1 MKSLFYLSLVA
12 AGMFA
17 VHANGQS
24 LYTLAGPVGL
34 EESLPL
40 KWFFNLAGGYDDNVN
55 ASNYNKQES
64 AFISTDIGC
73 SLANYD
79 AVTQYSFSAKLGG
92 IFYLKDLDGGTNE
105 ALSNSTLSAKLSHSF
120 DQTLRYNGSVSFAW
134 QPEPNYSNGIANARR
149 DGDYIYVYVSSSVSK
164 AWTSRYSTTL
174 GANFSMIDYQEDS
187 AKTDNRD
194 YVGMNFTN
202 RYKWTGRLA
211 VSLGWTGSYCNREY
225 GNNEFSNFV
234 MAGAEY
240 AVSEN
245 TSATLRV
252 GPQFKYVENYGT
264 KTYPSAEFG
273 LNHRL
278 SDRFML
284 GTFVRYS
291 NEAVNTYIPYNGAS
305 YYSNET
311 WRFGVHST
319 LKLTHRVSLNCG
331 VNLIASDYT
340 RPSSISNSD
349 TSNLTFNAT
358 AGIKLLLTN
367 ALALT
372 AQYSYTNG
380 SYSGYNYPMPSY
392 NRNVFSF
399 GVNYSF

>member
-1 MKSLFYLSLVA
+1 MLP
-12 AGMFA
+12 
-17 VHANGQS
+17 GQ
-24 LYTLAGPVGL
+24 LRCRDPV
-34 EESLPL
+34 
-40 KWFFNLAGGYDDNVN
+40 FFLRQA
-55 ASNYNKQES
+55 
-64 AFISTDIGC
+64 
-73 SLANYD
+73 
-79 AVTQYSFSAKLGG
+79 GG

-202 RYKWTGRLA
+202 RYKWTERLA

-331 VNLIASDYT
+331 VNLVASDYT

>member
-1 MKSLFYLSLVA
+1 MKSLFYLSLMA

-17 VHANGQS
+17 VHANAQS

-34 EESLPL
+34 EESIPL
-40 KWFFNLAGGYDDNVN
+40 KWSFNLAGGYDDNVN
-55 ASNYNKQES
+55 ASNYDQQES
-64 AFISTDIGC
+64 AFISTDIGA

-79 AVTQYSFSAKLGG
+79 SVTQYSFSAKLGG
-92 IFYLKDLDGGTNE
+92 IFYLKDLEGNTNE
-105 ALSNSTLSAKLSHSF
+105 SLSNSTLSANLSHSF
-120 DQTLRYNGSVSFAW
+120 DQTLRYNGSLSFAW
-134 QPEPNYSNGIANARR
+134 QPEPNYSNGIANSRQ

-174 GANFSMIDYQEDS
+174 GANFSMIDYQEDT

-194 YVGMNFTN
+194 YVGMDFTN
-202 RYKWTGRLA
+202 RYKWTERLA
-211 VSLGWTGSYCNREY
+211 LSLSWNGSYCHREY

-240 AVSEN
+240 AVAEN

-252 GPQFKYVENYGT
+252 GPQFKYVDGYGT

-273 LNHRL
+273 LNHRM
-278 SDRFML
+278 SDRFMI
-284 GTFVRYS
+284 GMFVRYS
-291 NEAVNTYIPYNGAS
+291 NEATNTYIPNSGAS

-311 WRFGVHST
+311 WRFGVNST
-319 LKLTHRVSLNCG
+319 LKLTHRVSLDAG
-331 VNLIASDYT
+331 VNLISSDYT
-340 RPSSISNSD
+340 NPSSAGNSD
-349 TSNLTFNAT
+349 TTTLTFNAT
-358 AGIKLLLTN
+358 AGIKLMLTN

-380 SYSGYNYPMPSY
+380 TYSGYNYPMPAY

>member
-1 MKSLFYLSLVA
+1 MKSLFYLSLMAV
-12 AGMFA
+12 GMFA

-40 KWFFNLAGGYDDNVN
+40 KWSFNLAGGYDDNVN
-55 ASNYNKQES
+55 ASNYDQQES
-64 AFISTDIGC
+64 AFISTDIGA

-79 AVTQYSFSAKLGG
+79 SVTQYSFAAKLGG

-105 ALSNSTLSAKLSHSF
+105 SLSNSTLSANLSHSF

-134 QPEPNYSNGIANARR
+134 QPEPNYSNGIANSRR

-174 GANFSMIDYQEDS
+174 GANFSMIDYQEDT
-187 AKTDNRD
+187 AKTDNRS
-194 YVGMNFTN
+194 YVGMELTN
-202 RYKWTGRLA
+202 RYKWTERLA
-211 VSLGWTGSYCNREY
+211 VSLSWNGSYCNREY
-225 GNNEFSNFV
+225 GNNEISNFV
-234 MAGAEY
+234 MVGTEY
-240 AVSEN
+240 ALAEN

-252 GPQFKYVENYGT
+252 GPQFKHVENYGT
-264 KTYPSAEFG
+264 KTYPSAQFG
-273 LNHRL
+273 LNHRM
-278 SDRFML
+278 SDRLTL
-284 GTFVRYS
+284 GMFVRYS
-291 NEAVNTYIPYNGAS
+291 NEAVNTYIPSNRSNYG
-305 YYSNET
+305 SNET
-311 WRFGVHST
+311 WRFGVYST

-331 VNLIASDYT
+331 ANLISSDYS
-340 RPSSISNSD
+340 RPSSADNSD
-349 TSNLTFNAT
+349 TTNLTFNAT
-358 AGIKLLLTN
+358 VGVKLLLTN
-367 ALALT
+367 ALALQ

-392 NRNVFSF
+392 NRNVLSF

>member
-1 MKSLFYLSLVA
+1 
-12 AGMFA
+12 
-17 VHANGQS
+17 Q
-24 LYTLAGPVGL
+24 
-34 EESLPL
+34 
-40 KWFFNLAGGYDDNVN
+40 
-55 ASNYNKQES
+55 QEA
-64 AFISTDIGC
+64 AFISTDIGA

-79 AVTQYSFSAKLGG
+79 SVTQYSFSAKLGG
-92 IFYLKDLDGGTNE
+92 IFYLKDLEGDTNE
-105 ALSNSTLSAKLSHSF
+105 SLSNSTLSANLSHSF

-134 QPEPNYSNGIANARR
+134 QPEPNYANGIANSRR

-164 AWTSRYSTTL
+164 AWTSRYSTTV
-174 GANFSMIDYQEDS
+174 GANYSMIDYQEDS

-194 YVGMNFTN
+194 YVGMEFTN
-202 RYKWTGRLA
+202 RYKWTERLA
-211 VSLGWTGSYCNREY
+211 VSLGWNGSYCDREY

-240 AVSEN
+240 AVAEN

-252 GPQFKYVENYGT
+252 GPQFKYVESYGT

-278 SDRFML
+278 SDRFMI
-284 GTFVRYS
+284 GMFVRYS
-291 NEAVNTYIPYNGAS
+291 NEATNTYVPNNGSS

-311 WRFGVHST
+311 WRVGVNST
-319 LKLTHRVSLNCG
+319 LKVTHRVSLNCG
-331 VNLIASDYT
+331 VNLISSDYT
-340 RPSSISNSD
+340 NSSSSNNSD
-349 TSNLTFNAT
+349 TTTLTFNAT
-358 AGIKLLLTN
+358 AGVKMMLTN

-399 GVNYSF
+399 GMNYSF

>member
-1 MKSLFYLSLVA
+1 M
-12 AGMFA
+12 
-17 VHANGQS
+17 
-24 LYTLAGPVGL
+24 
-34 EESLPL
+34 
-40 KWFFNLAGGYDDNVN
+40 
-55 ASNYNKQES
+55 
-64 AFISTDIGC
+64 
-73 SLANYD
+73 
-79 AVTQYSFSAKLGG
+79 
-92 IFYLKDLDGGTNE
+92 
-105 ALSNSTLSAKLSHSF
+105 
-120 DQTLRYNGSVSFAW
+120 
-134 QPEPNYSNGIANARR
+134 
-149 DGDYIYVYVSSSVSK
+149 YVSSSVSK

-202 RYKWTGRLA
+202 RYKWTERLA

-331 VNLIASDYT
+331 VNLVASDYT

-380 SYSGYNYPMPSY
+380 SYSGYNNPMPSY

>member
-202 RYKWTGRLA
+202 RYKWTERLA

-252 GPQFKYVENYGT
+252 GPQFKYVESYGT

-284 GTFVRYS
+284 GTFVL
-291 NEAVNTYIPYNGAS
+291 IP
-305 YYSNET
+305 T
-311 WRFGVHST
+311 KR
-319 LKLTHRVSLNCG
+319 
-331 VNLIASDYT
+331 
-340 RPSSISNSD
+340 
-349 TSNLTFNAT
+349 
-358 AGIKLLLTN
+358 
-367 ALALT
+367 
-372 AQYSYTNG
+372 
-380 SYSGYNYPMPSY
+380 
-392 NRNVFSF
+392 
-399 GVNYSF
+399 

>member
-1 MKSLFYLSLVA
+1 MKSLFYLSLMA
-12 AGMFA
+12 SGMLA

-40 KWFFNLAGGYDDNVN
+40 KWTFNLAGGYDDNVN
-55 ASNYNKQES
+55 ASNYDQQEA
-64 AFISTDIGC
+64 AFISTDIGA

-79 AVTQYSFSAKLGG
+79 SVTQYSFSAKLGG
-92 IFYLKDLDGGTNE
+92 IFYLKDLEGETNE
-105 ALSNSTLSAKLSHSF
+105 SLSNSTLSANLSHSF

-174 GANFSMIDYQEDS
+174 GATSSMINYQEDS

-194 YVGMNFTN
+194 YVGMDFTN
-202 RYKWTGRLA
+202 RYKWTERLA
-211 VSLGWTGSYCNREY
+211 ISLSWNGSYCDREY

-240 AVSEN
+240 AVAEN

-252 GPQFKYVENYGT
+252 GPQFKYVESYGT
-264 KTYPSAEFG
+264 RTYPSAEFG
-273 LNHRL
+273 LNHRM
-278 SDRFML
+278 SDRFMI
-284 GTFVRYS
+284 GTFIRYS
-291 NEAVNTYIPYNGAS
+291 NEATNTYIPYSGAS

-311 WRFGVHST
+311 WRFGVNST
-319 LKLTHRVSLNCG
+319 LKLTHRASLNCG
-331 VNLIASDYT
+331 VNLI
-340 RPSSISNSD
+340 SSEYSRLSSGSNSD
-349 TSNLTFNAT
+349 TSDLTFNAT

-380 SYSGYNYPMPSY
+380 SYGGYNYPMPSY

>member
-202 RYKWTGRLA
+202 RYKWTERLA
-211 VSLGWTGSYCNREY
+211 VSLGCYAARRSSVQVCRELRNKNLSLR
-225 GNNEFSNFV
+225 GIRLKPPLERPVHARNVRPLFQRS
-234 MAGAEY
+234 GEY
-240 AVSEN
+240 
-245 TSATLRV
+245 L
-252 GPQFKYVENYGT
+252 
-264 KTYPSAEFG
+264 YP
-273 LNHRL
+273 LQR
-278 SDRFML
+278 RQ
-284 GTFVRYS
+284 
-291 NEAVNTYIPYNGAS
+291 
-305 YYSNET
+305 
-311 WRFGVHST
+311 
-319 LKLTHRVSLNCG
+319 
-331 VNLIASDYT
+331 
-340 RPSSISNSD
+340 
-349 TSNLTFNAT
+349 
-358 AGIKLLLTN
+358 LLL
-367 ALALT
+367 
-372 AQYSYTNG
+372 Q
-380 SYSGYNYPMPSY
+380 
-392 NRNVFSF
+392 
-399 GVNYSF
+399 

>member
-17 VHANGQS
+17 VHAHGQS

-202 RYKWTGRLA
+202 RYKWTERLA

-234 MAGAEY
+234 MAGGERKYLRHAARRS
-240 AVSEN
+240 AVQVCRE
-245 TSATLRV
+245 LRNKNLSFR
-252 GPQFKYVENYGT
+252 GI
-264 KTYPSAEFG
+264 
-273 LNHRL
+273 RL
-278 SDRFML
+278 KPPLER
-284 GTFVRYS
+284 
-291 NEAVNTYIPYNGAS
+291 P
-305 YYSNET
+305 
-311 WRFGVHST
+311 VH
-319 LKLTHRVSLNCG
+319 
-331 VNLIASDYT
+331 A
-340 RPSSISNSD
+340 
-349 TSNLTFNAT
+349 
-358 AGIKLLLTN
+358 
-367 ALALT
+367 
-372 AQYSYTNG
+372 
-380 SYSGYNYPMPSY
+380 
-392 NRNVFSF
+392 RNVRPLFQRSGEYLHSLQRRQLLF
-399 GVNYSF
+399 Q

>member
-1 MKSLFYLSLVA
+1 MAERMKPF
-12 AGMFA
+12 
-17 VHANGQS
+17 
-24 LYTLAGPVGL
+24 
-34 EESLPL
+34 
-40 KWFFNLAGGYDDNVN
+40 
-55 ASNYNKQES
+55 
-64 AFISTDIGC
+64 
-73 SLANYD
+73 
-79 AVTQYSFSAKLGG
+79 
-92 IFYLKDLDGGTNE
+92 
-105 ALSNSTLSAKLSHSF
+105 SNSTLSAKLSHSF

-202 RYKWTGRLA
+202 RYKWTERLA

-252 GPQFKYVENYGT
+252 GPQFKYVESYGT

-331 VNLIASDYT
+331 VNLVASDYT

-399 GVNYSF
+399 GMNYSF

>member
-1 MKSLFYLSLVA
+1 MKSLFYLSLMA
-12 AGMFA
+12 AGMLA

-34 EESLPL
+34 EESIPL
-40 KWFFNLAGGYDDNVN
+40 KWSFNLAGGYDDNVN
-55 ASNYNKQES
+55 ASNYDQQES
-64 AFISTDIGC
+64 AFISTDIGA

-79 AVTQYSFSAKLGG
+79 SVTQYSFSAKLGG
-92 IFYLKDLDGGTNE
+92 IFYLKDLEGNTNE
-105 ALSNSTLSAKLSHSF
+105 SLSNSTLSANLSHSF

-134 QPEPNYSNGIANARR
+134 QPEPNYANGIANSRR

-194 YVGMNFTN
+194 YVGMDFTN
-202 RYKWTGRLA
+202 RYKWTERLA
-211 VSLGWTGSYCNREY
+211 LSLSWNGSYCHREY

-240 AVSEN
+240 AVAEN

-252 GPQFKYVENYGT
+252 GPQFKYVDGYGT

-273 LNHRL
+273 LNHRM
-278 SDRFML
+278 SDRFMI
-284 GTFVRYS
+284 GMFVRYS
-291 NEAVNTYIPYNGAS
+291 NEATNTYIPNSGAS

-311 WRFGVHST
+311 WRFGVNST
-319 LKLTHRVSLNCG
+319 LKLTHRVSLDAG
-331 VNLIASDYT
+331 VNLISSDYT
-340 RPSSISNSD
+340 NPSTSGNTD
-349 TSNLTFNAT
+349 TTTLTFNAT
-358 AGIKLLLTN
+358 AGVKLMLTN

-372 AQYSYTNG
+372 AQYPTPTVPTAATTIPCPPTTVTCS
-380 SYSGYNYPMPSY
+380 PSE
-392 NRNVFSF
+392 
-399 GVNYSF
+399 

>member
-202 RYKWTGRLA
+202 RYKWTERLA

-240 AVSEN
+240 AVSRKYFCYAARRSSVQVCRE
-245 TSATLRV
+245 LRNKNLSLR
-252 GPQFKYVENYGT
+252 GI
-264 KTYPSAEFG
+264 
-273 LNHRL
+273 RL
-278 SDRFML
+278 KPPLERPVHARN
-284 GTFVRYS
+284 VRPLFQRSGEYLH
-291 NEAVNTYIPYNGAS
+291 PLQ
-305 YYSNET
+305 
-311 WRFGVHST
+311 R
-319 LKLTHRVSLNCG
+319 RQ
-331 VNLIASDYT
+331 
-340 RPSSISNSD
+340 
-349 TSNLTFNAT
+349 
-358 AGIKLLLTN
+358 LLL
-367 ALALT
+367 
-372 AQYSYTNG
+372 Q
-380 SYSGYNYPMPSY
+380 
-392 NRNVFSF
+392 
-399 GVNYSF
+399 